1 VQAPTEAVMSVNSM
15 PWSAPDTTQQ
25 TRLNKVLV
33 DIETLPLNDEDKLHK
48 ATYTTQHG
56 EEK

>member
-1 VQAPTEAVMSVNSM
+1 MSVNSM
-15 PWSAPDTTQQ
+15 PWSAPDTTHLWSVPSQQ